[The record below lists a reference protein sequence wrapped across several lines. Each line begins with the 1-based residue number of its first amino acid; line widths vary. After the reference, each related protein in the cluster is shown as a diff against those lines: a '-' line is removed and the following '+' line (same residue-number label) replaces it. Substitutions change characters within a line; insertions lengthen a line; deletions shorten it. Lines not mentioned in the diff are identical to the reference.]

1 VNNNDDQHGQRNNNR
16 SLHFGERPGGSL
28 SWWSPNKFFGNG
40 NYIGNLLEH
49 LSSPK
54 EYVFDVGKNDEY

>member
-1 VNNNDDQHGQRNNNR
+1 MVVTKQI
-16 SLHFGERPGGSL
+16 
-28 SWWSPNKFFGNG
+28 FGNG

-54 EYVFDVGKNDEY
+54 EYVFDVGKNDE